1 MRAIILFVDSKE
13 IEIRSKGCK
22 RRKEVPSGVL
32 AGLTRAGGYSSVVS
46 SLPNSRTLHDRARVH
61 GALAAGVRLRMLWA
75 LSRSEL
81 CPCLLTEVTGLSD
94 SKLSYHLRILKDA
107 GLVRVS
113 RTKSWRVY
121 SITEQGRAEIVNAR
135 RRRKG

>member
-1 MRAIILFVDSKE
+1 MVVGSKE
-13 IEIRSKGCK
+13 IEIRIRGRR
-22 RRKEVPSGVL
+22 RRKEVPSEVL
-32 AGLTRAGGYSSVVS
+32 AGVRRAGGYSSVVS
-46 SLPNSRTLHDRARVH
+46 SLPDPHALSGRASVH
-61 GALAAGVRLRMLWA
+61 RALADGVRLRMLWA

-81 CPCLLTEVTGLSD
+81 CPCLLTEITGLSD

-107 GLVRVS
+107 GLVRVT

-121 SITEQGRAEIVNAR
+121 SITEEGRAEIVSAR